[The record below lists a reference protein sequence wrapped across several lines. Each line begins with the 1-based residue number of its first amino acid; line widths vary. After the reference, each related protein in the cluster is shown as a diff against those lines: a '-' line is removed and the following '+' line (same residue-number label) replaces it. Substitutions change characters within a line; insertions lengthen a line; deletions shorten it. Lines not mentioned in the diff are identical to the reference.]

1 MSKVGN
7 PSLMTDVIVRD
18 VLDLRKVAAE
28 WRREGYTVAL
38 VPTMGAIHAGH
49 LSLISQAKSR
59 CDRVIASTFVNP
71 TQFDE
76 NEDLDAYPANEEDD
90 VRALVSVGTDLV
102 FCPNRKDIYP
112 EGFSTVISIS
122 GLTSGL
128 CGPFRPGHFDGVVT
142 VVTKLFL
149 QSLPDI
155 AVFGEKDYQ
164 QLLVIRQLAK
174 DLNIPV
180 DIVGAPI
187 VREDDGLAMSSRNR
201 YLSEKERLI
210 APELYRILQVAA
222 DRVIGR
228 PNDCELSCRLAR
240 VELLE
245 KGFEA
250 VDYITICHGETLEP
264 LTVYNPPAR
273 IFGAVRLGQAR
284 LIDNLLIS

>member
-1 MSKVGN
+1 MSTIDN
-7 PSLMTDVIVRD
+7 PSIMTQMIARD
-18 VLDLRKVAAE
+18 VLDLRKVVAG
-28 WRREGYTVAL
+28 WRHEGYTVAL

-49 LSLISQAKSR
+49 LSLISEAKSR
-59 CDRVIASTFVNP
+59 CDRVIASVFVNP

-76 NEDLDAYPANEEDD
+76 DEDLDAYPANEEED
-90 VRALVSVGTDLV
+90 VRELASVGTDLV

-112 EGFSTVISIS
+112 EGFSTVISVS

-142 VVTKLFL
+142 VVAKLFL

-155 AVFGEKDYQ
+155 AIFGEKDYQ

-201 YLSEKERLI
+201 YLSEKERI
-210 APELYRILQVAA
+210 VAPEIYRILKIVAE
-222 DRVIGR
+222 RIIIK
-228 PNDCELSCRLAR
+228 PNDCELICRLAR
-240 VELLE
+240 EELLE

-250 VDYITICHGETLEP
+250 VDYITICHAETLEP
-264 LTVYNPPAR
+264 LSAYNSPAR
-273 IFGAVRLGQAR
+273 IFVAARLGQAR
-284 LIDNLLIS
+284 LIDNLSIS

>member
-1 MSKVGN
+1 MSTIDN
-7 PSLMTDVIVRD
+7 PSIMTQMIARD
-18 VLDLRKVAAE
+18 VLDLRKVVAG
-28 WRREGYTVAL
+28 WRHEGYTVAL

-49 LSLISQAKSR
+49 LSLISKAKSR
-59 CDRVIASTFVNP
+59 CDRVIASVFVNP

-76 NEDLDAYPANEEDD
+76 NEDLDAYPANEEED
-90 VRALVSVGTDLV
+90 VRELTSVGTDLV

-112 EGFSTVISIS
+112 EGFSTVISVS
-122 GLTSGL
+122 GLTAGL

-142 VVTKLFL
+142 VVAKLFL

-155 AVFGEKDYQ
+155 AIFGEKDYQ

-201 YLSEKERLI
+201 YLSEKERI
-210 APELYRILQVAA
+210 VAPEIYRILKIVAE
-222 DRVIGR
+222 RIIIK
-228 PNDCELSCRLAR
+228 PNDCELICRLAR
-240 VELLE
+240 EELLE

-250 VDYITICHGETLEP
+250 VDYITICHAETLEP
-264 LTVYNPPAR
+264 LSAYNSPAR
-273 IFGAVRLGQAR
+273 IFVAARLGQAR
-284 LIDNLLIS
+284 LIDNLSIS

>member
-7 PSLMTDVIVRD
+7 PSLMTQMIARD
-18 VLDLRKVAAE
+18 VLELRRAVAE
-28 WRREGYTVAL
+28 WRQEGHTVAL

-49 LSLISQAKSR
+49 LSLISKAKSL
-59 CDRVIASTFVNP
+59 CDRVIASAFVNP

-76 NEDLDAYPANEEDD
+76 NEDLNAYPANEEED
-90 VRALVSVGTDLV
+90 VRALVSVGTNLV

-128 CGPFRPGHFDGVVT
+128 CGPLRPGHFDGVAT

-180 DIVGAPI
+180 DIVGAPT
-187 VREDDGLAMSSRNR
+187 VREEDGLAMSSRNR
-201 YLSEKERLI
+201 YLSEKERVI
-210 APELYRILQVAA
+210 APELYRILKMAA
-222 DRVIGR
+222 ERVIVR
-228 PNDCELSCRLAR
+228 PNDCELSCRNAR
-240 VELLE
+240 AELLE
-245 KGFEA
+245 NGFEA
-250 VDYITICHGETLEP
+250 VDYITICHAETLEP
-264 LTVYNPPAR
+264 LTAYKPPAR
-273 IFGAVRLGQAR
+273 IFGAVRLGKAR
-284 LIDNLLIS
+284 LIDNILIS

>member
-1 MSKVGN
+1 MSTIDN
-7 PSLMTDVIVRD
+7 PSIMTQMIARD
-18 VLDLRKVAAE
+18 VLDLRKVVAG
-28 WRREGYTVAL
+28 WRHEGYTVAL

-49 LSLISQAKSR
+49 LSLISKAKSR
-59 CDRVIASTFVNP
+59 CDRVIASVFVNP

-76 NEDLDAYPANEEDD
+76 NEDLDAYPANEEED
-90 VRALVSVGTDLV
+90 VRELTSVGTDLV

-112 EGFSTVISIS
+112 EGFSTVISVS

-142 VVTKLFL
+142 VVAKLFL

-155 AVFGEKDYQ
+155 AIFGEKDYQ

-201 YLSEKERLI
+201 YLSEKERI
-210 APELYRILQVAA
+210 VAPEIYRILKIVAE
-222 DRVIGR
+222 RIIIK
-228 PNDCELSCRLAR
+228 PNDCELICRLAR
-240 VELLE
+240 EELLE

-250 VDYITICHGETLEP
+250 VDYITICHAETLEP
-264 LTVYNPPAR
+264 LSAYNSPAR
-273 IFGAVRLGQAR
+273 IFVAARLGQAR
-284 LIDNLLIS
+284 LIDNLSIS